1 MEDKPTKWSSE
12 DIIALSFEIRK
23 RAKPMIIGASKA
35 DKIEEKKVREFVER
49 VREMG
54 YIAVPM
60 SADYELALKRAAKA
74 GLVKYVPGASDFK
87 IIAKDKLNS
96 AQIAAL
102 EKIREFMKVYGSTGV
117 QEVIERAVFSLL
129 NMIAVYP
136 VEDESKW
143 TDKDGNVLPDVFLMP
158 RGSTAIDLA
167 FKVHT
172 DLGENF
178 IRAINGRTKRI
189 LGHDYEIQDGDVIK
203 IIAKS

>member
-1 MEDKPTKWSSE
+1 
-12 DIIALSFEIRK
+12 
-23 RAKPMIIGASKA
+23 
-35 DKIEEKKVREFVER
+35 
-49 VREMG
+49 
-54 YIAVPM
+54 
-60 SADYELALKRAAKA
+60 
-74 GLVKYVPGASDFK
+74 
-87 IIAKDKLNS
+87 
-96 AQIAAL
+96 
-102 EKIREFMKVYGSTGV
+102 MKVYGSTGV